1 MAFSSKALEEFLLT
15 IRGSE
20 VEGRVNRALHILSQ
34 REVFTPDD
42 LEGADIKTIVGNQ
55 AISAGLESFLVK
67 AIRQANTL
75 EVPAAQEAPHS
86 SSADDCL
93 LAIQALGLKTEKEKT
108 VVHVDIARKVTGLTL
123 ERVAQPQWPKS
134 DATDDLAT
142 KHAKLVK
149 KGIAHP
155 FVMVDL
161 KSFLPPWAE
170 VKNSD
175 EKDDDDDEMNSV
187 ERLCS
192 VFHSCAPCALC
203 V

>member
-1 MAFSSKALEEFLLT
+1 MGFSSKALEEFLLT

-93 LAIQALGLKTEKEKT
+93 LAMQALGLKTEKEKT

-170 VKNSD
+170 LKNSD
-175 EKDDDDDEMNSV
+175 EKDNDDDDMSNV
-187 ERLCS
+187 ERCAF
-192 VFHSCAPCALC
+192 VFHSCAPCALW